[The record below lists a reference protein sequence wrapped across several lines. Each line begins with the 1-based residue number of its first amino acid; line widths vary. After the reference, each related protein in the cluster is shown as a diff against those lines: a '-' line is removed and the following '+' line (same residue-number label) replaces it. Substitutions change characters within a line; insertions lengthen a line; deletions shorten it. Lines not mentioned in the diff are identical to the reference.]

1 MPDSK
6 IVPRESLIIT
16 LMLSLPPELEA
27 AIAAAL
33 REVPSSQWQSAARR
47 ISQRYRDADAAR
59 RNSDTSTDPPSSR
72 HPHSAIGYAALV
84 LPATYAQLMGAMHAT
99 ALRAPGFEPITML
112 DLGSGPGTALWA
124 AVQPWPTLE
133 SMHAWEREPL
143 SIDLGKRLASACEH
157 PAVNNAQWRQIAL
170 SGALPAGTPTYDLR
184 VIGHVLNELAAGARD
199 ALVASAWEHC
209 TGLLLIVEP
218 GTSSSFPM
226 VLTAR
231 DLLLERGARTIAPC
245 AHDLPCPLPAAAP
258 NDWCH
263 FPQHLQRPG
272 FQRVAKEA
280 SAGWEEAKFSYAAMA
295 RFSPDTPIYARL
307 IHQPHL
313 SKIGADLTLSASDGT
328 ITRPRVLKRNRPAY
342 KEASDLRWGDILA
355 EPLDS

>member
-1 MPDSK
+1 M
-6 IVPRESLIIT
+6 I
-16 LMLSLPPELEA
+16 SLPPDLEA

-47 ISQRYRDADAAR
+47 ISQWYRDADVAR
-59 RNSDTSTDPPSSR
+59 RSPEASNVQSASR
-72 HPHSAIGYAALV
+72 EPHSALGYTALV

-99 ALRAPGFEPITML
+99 ALRAPSFEPTNML

-124 AVQPWPTLE
+124 AVERWPGLE
-133 SMHAWEREPL
+133 TMHAWEREPL
-143 SIDLGKRLASACEH
+143 SIELGKRLASASEH
-157 PAVNNAQWRQIAL
+157 HAVNNAQWRQVAL
-170 SGALPAGTPTYDLR
+170 TGDLPAGTPTYDLI
-184 VIGHVLNELAAGARD
+184 VIGHVLNELAAGARE
-199 ALVASAWEHC
+199 ALIASAWEHC

-226 VLTAR
+226 VLRAR
-231 DLLLERGARTIAPC
+231 DLLLECGAHTIAPC

-263 FPQHLQRPG
+263 FPQHLQRPA

-313 SKIGADLTLSASDGT
+313 SKIGADLTLSANDGT
-328 ITRPRVLKRNRPAY
+328 ITESRILKRNRPAY
-342 KEASDLRWGDILA
+342 KNASDLRWGDPLPA
-355 EPLDS
+355 PLDT